1 MIVNLCFHGVGVCAR
16 EREPGEAGYWM
27 SRDVFLGVL
36 DVVAPLENVRLS
48 FDDGNRSDAD
58 LALPALRDRGLTATF
73 FPLAGRLDDPASLD
87 IADLRELR
95 AAGMSIGSHGWTHT
109 TWRGLNDVEACREFF
124 EARTALEEA
133 SGATITEAAF
143 PLGSYDRAALG
154 RLKSAGYRAVYSSD
168 RYPARRSAWM
178 QARYS
183 VTAADTVDSVTHTVR
198 RRPGIHEMRNVLAST
213 VKRMR

>member
-16 EREPGEAGYWM
+16 EHERGEAGYWVG
-27 SRDVFLGVL
+27 RDVFLRVL
-36 DVVAPLENVRLS
+36 DVVTTLENVRLS

-58 LALPALRDRGLTATF
+58 VALPALRDRGLTATF
-73 FPLAGRLDDPASLD
+73 FPLAGRLDDSVSLGSD
-87 IADLRELR
+87 DLRALR
-95 AAGMSIGSHGWTHT
+95 SGGMSIGSHGWTHT
-109 TWRGLNDVEACREFF
+109 SWRGLTDAEAGREFI

-133 SGATITEAAF
+133 SGASITEAAF
-143 PLGSYDRAALG
+143 PLGGYDRTSLR
-154 RLKSAGYRAVYSSD
+154 RLKTAGYRAVYSSD

-183 VTAADTVDSVTHTVR
+183 VTAADTVESVSRIAR
-198 RRPGIHEMRNVLAST
+198 RRPGLHEMRNVLAST